1 MRAIPDTAERRFS
14 MRALAKGT
22 RRVAR
27 RVGVGVLGT
36 IVLVVGIV
44 MIVTPGPAILV
55 IPAGL
60 AILGTEFGWARRHV
74 DRIKSELG
82 RRSG

>member
-1 MRAIPDTAERRFS
+1 MRAIPDTADGRFS
-14 MRALAKGT
+14 VRTLASGT

-27 RVGVGVLGT
+27 RIAVGVVGT
-36 IVLVVGIV
+36 VVLVVGIV

-60 AILGTEFGWARRHV
+60 AILGTEFGWARRRV
-74 DRIKSELG
+74 DRIRSELG